1 MPLQE
6 LACSESMR
14 RYFSDLFRE
23 NERCYALA
31 KEARSKGLDPSLEI
45 EIPQAEDLAARVE
58 KQLSDYQVEGV
69 AERIRDISRR
79 IESREEVSLFI
90 AKELAKE
97 AVKAQ
102 EGREMAIERAV
113 RVGLSVLTEGILVAP
128 IVGIAGVKINPNVD
142 GTEYLSVFFNGPI
155 RSAGG
160 TAQAMSVLIADVVR
174 REFGIGAYQPTH
186 GEVERLKEE
195 IPLYKQAQHLQ
206 FTPSNEEIEIIYK
219 NCPVCVDGEKTED
232 VEISGFRNLPRI
244 KTNSVR
250 GGVCLVIAEGLCLKA
265 PKLEKHVKKLGLEG
279 WDFISEY
286 LKMKKGAGKEQKEV
300 KVAPDYKYLKDIV
313 AGRPVLGHPSRPGG
327 LRLRYGRGRTTGL
340 AAIALNPAT
349 MYALDDFLAIGTQ
362 IKIERPGKAGA
373 VTPCDRLE
381 GPILLLENGD
391 LVQTNAVS
399 EILEVRGQVKEI
411 VDLGQ
416 ILFPFG
422 EFVENNH
429 VLVPG
434 DYDLEWHRAE
444 IRAANDWQLP
454 EGWEDPP
461 SFEEALSMSKRLG
474 VPLHPK
480 YNLFWYDLP
489 MEELRELR
497 RIILENGSYHDG
509 QLSLPLE
516 AGGKRAL
523 ELLGALHRVQGT
535 DVVLDRYADPLLAGL
550 GLRGDAG
557 MADVHP
563 LEGPS
568 VMEAVSNCTGVRVN
582 PRSVTRIGSRMA
594 RPEKAKD
601 RSMKAPSHCIFP
613 LGMNGGPQRLME
625 KAAEKGEIKVNLG
638 VRKCDACGE
647 KPFLYYSCPCGGRTS
662 PMGEAQEISINIRD
676 TLEQARATLGERA
689 VPPKLKGE
697 KELKSKEMCPEP
709 LEKGILRRK
718 HEIYVNKDGTI
729 RFDLT
734 DVPLTHFRPRE
745 IGLSVEKA
753 RELGYERD
761 ILDQPLVDPEQLC
774 ELKVQDIVPSI
785 SCGDFMVRV
794 AGFIDDLLDRFYG
807 LPRFYNAK
815 RREDLIGHMGIGLA
829 PHTSGGILCRL
840 IGFTR
845 ASVCFGHP
853 FFHAAKRR
861 NADGDEDSVVLLLDG
876 LLNFSRSYLPDSRG
890 GLMDAPLVLAIRL
903 DPNEVDKEAQNIDLL
918 WEYPLEFYRAC
929 VEFRHPKDVQG
940 HMDLVADRIKSL
952 LQYEGFGFTHDTAD
966 IAEGPAESAY
976 KTLETMMDKMTAQL
990 ELGRRIRA
998 VDEADVVHRVITKH
1012 FLPDL
1017 IGNLKSFSG
1026 QKFRCTKCGESYR
1039 RVPLSG
1045 HCTCGNKL
1053 NLTVYEASVKKY
1065 LEVTSRIGRDYCVSD
1080 YTQQRIRLIERSIT
1094 SVFGEEVAP
1103 PTLASFDE
1111 GGEEVR
1117 TELRCDPD
1125 ADEGV
1130 AEPEDEERP
1139 ARRTF
1144 CLDDFCEAEK

>member
-1 MPLQE
+1 MQE

-14 RYFSDLFRE
+14 RYFSGLFLE
-23 NERCYALA
+23 NERCYAVA
-31 KEARSKGLDPSLEI
+31 AEARSKGLDPSTSV

-58 KQLSDYQVEGV
+58 KQLSDWHVEGV
-69 AERIRDISRR
+69 AERIRELSKR
-79 IESREEVSLFI
+79 IESREELSLFI

-97 AVKAQ
+97 AVAAN
-102 EGREMAIERAV
+102 EGREMAMDRAV

-128 IVGIAGVKINPNVD
+128 IVGIAGVKINPNPD

-155 RSAGG
+155 RAAGG

-174 REFGIGAYQPTH
+174 REFGIGTYKPTV

-195 IPLYKQAQHLQ
+195 IPLYKQVQHLQ
-206 FTPSNEEIEIIYK
+206 FTPSNQEIEIIYR

-232 VEISGFRNLPRI
+232 AEISGYRNLPRI
-244 KTNSVR
+244 KTNAVR

-265 PKLEKHVKKLGLEG
+265 PKIEKHVKKLGLEG

-286 LKMKKGAGKEQKEV
+286 LKLKKGAAKEQKEF
-300 KVAPDYKYLKDIV
+300 KVVPDYKYLKDIV
-313 AGRPVLGHPSRPGG
+313 AGRPVIGHPSRPGG

-340 AAIALNPAT
+340 AAIALSPAT
-349 MYALDDFLAIGTQ
+349 MFALDDFLAIGTQ

-381 GPILLLENGD
+381 GPILLLDNGD
-391 LVQTNAVS
+391 LVQTNTVEEFKA
-399 EILEVRGQVKEI
+399 IKGRVKVI
-411 VDLGQ
+411 TDVGQ

-444 IRAANDWQLP
+444 LYAANDWQLP
-454 EGWEDPP
+454 EGWEDP
-461 SFEEALSMSKRLG
+461 SDFQAALEMSRRYN

-489 MEELRELR
+489 
-497 RIILENGSYHDG
+497 LENLQALRSYILAEAKLEG
-509 QLSLPLE
+509 GLLRIPLE
-516 AGGKRAL
+516 AEYKSTL
-523 ELLGALHRVQGT
+523 ETLGALHRVVEGE
-535 DVVLDRYADPLLAGL
+535 VVLEKYAEPLLAGL
-550 GLRGDAG
+550 GLLGDGRIYDRA
-557 MADVHP
+557 P
-563 LEGPS
+563 LEGAT
-568 VMEAVSNCTGVRVN
+568 VMEAVSRCTGVNVN

-601 RSMKAPSHCIFP
+601 RSAKAPSHTIFP
-613 LGMNGGPQRLME
+613 IGMNGGPQRLME
-625 KAAEKGEIKVNLG
+625 KAASKGSITVELG
-638 VRKCDACGE
+638 VRKCQLCGE
-647 KPFLYYSCPCGGRTS
+647 HRVYYRCPCGGHTQPVGDS
-662 PMGEAQEISINIRD
+662 KEVPVNIAEE
-676 TLEQARATLGERA
+676 LEKARKVLGERSI
-689 VPPKLKGE
+689 PPKLKGE
-697 KELKSKEMCPEP
+697 KELRSKDMCPEP

-753 RELGYERD
+753 LELGYDHD
-761 ILDQPLVDPEQLC
+761 IYDRPLIDPEQLC
-774 ELKVQDIVPSI
+774 ELKVQDIVPSN

-794 AGFIDDLLDRFYG
+794 ADFIDDLLERFYEM
-807 LPRFYNAK
+807 PRHYNAK
-815 RREDLIGHMGIGLA
+815 SKEDIIGHLAIGLA
-829 PHTSGGILCRL
+829 PHTSGGILCRI
-840 IGFTR
+840 IGFTK

-890 GLMDAPLVLAIRL
+890 GLMDAPLVLALRL
-903 DPNEVDKEAQNIDLL
+903 DPNEVDKEAQNIDVH

-929 VEFRHPKDVQG
+929 VEFRHPKDIQSK
-940 HMDLVADRIKSL
+940 MDLVSDRIKSL
-952 LQYEGFGFTHDTAD
+952 LQYEGFGFTHDTND
-966 IAEGPAESAY
+966 IAEGPDESAY

-990 ELGRRIRA
+990 ELAKRIRA
-998 VDEADVVHRVITKH
+998 VDEGDVVHRVITKH

-1039 RVPLSG
+1039 RVPLCG
-1045 HCTCGNKL
+1045 HCYCGNKL

-1065 LEVTSRIGRDYCVSD
+1065 LEVTSRIGRDYGVSE
-1080 YTQQRIRLIERSIT
+1080 YTQQRIRLIEKSIT
-1094 SVFGEEVAP
+1094 SIFGEQMDNMP
-1103 PTLASFDE
+1103 PSLDSYDE
-1111 GGEEVR
+1111 GGEER
-1117 TELRCDPD
+1117 PLDFPSDPD
-1125 ADEGV
+1125 ADDTV
-1130 AEPEDEERP
+1130 DEEP
-1139 ARRTF
+1139 ALETPCKRAIS
-1144 CLDDFCEAEK
+1144 LDDF

>member
-1 MPLQE
+1 MQE

-14 RYFSDLFRE
+14 RYFSALFQE

-31 KEARSKGLDPSLEI
+31 AEARSKGLDPSTKV

-58 KQLSDYQVEGV
+58 KQLSDWHVDGV
-69 AERIRDISRR
+69 AERIRELSKR
-79 IESREEVSLFI
+79 IESREELSLFI
-90 AKELAKE
+90 AKELAME
-97 AVKAQ
+97 AVAAN

-128 IVGIAGVKINPNVD
+128 IVGIAEVKINPNPD

-155 RSAGG
+155 RAAGG

-174 REFGIGAYQPTH
+174 REFGIGTYKPTV

-195 IPLYKQAQHLQ
+195 IPLYKKVQHLQ
-206 FTPSNEEIEIIYK
+206 FTPSNQEIEIIYR

-232 VEISGFRNLPRI
+232 AEISGYRNLPRI
-244 KTNSVR
+244 KTNAVR

-286 LKMKKGAGKEQKEV
+286 LRLKKGAAQEQKEV
-300 KVAPDYKYLKDIV
+300 KVVPDYKYLKDIV
-313 AGRPVLGHPSRPGG
+313 AGRPVIGHPSRPGG

-349 MYALDDFLAIGTQ
+349 MFALDDFLAIGTQ

-381 GPILLLENGD
+381 GPILLLDNGD
-391 LVQTNAVS
+391 LVQTNTVAEFKRVKD
-399 EILEVRGQVKEI
+399 RVKEI
-411 VDLGQ
+411 TDVGQ

-444 IRAANDWQLP
+444 LCAANDWQLP
-454 EGWEDPP
+454 EGWEDPRDLDT
-461 SFEEALSMSKRLG
+461 ALDMSRRYG

-489 MEELRELR
+489 LDKLRGLREHILAHGVLR
-497 RIILENGSYHDG
+497 DG
-509 QLSLPLE
+509 VL
-516 AGGKRAL
+516 RMAL
-523 ELLGALHRVQGT
+523 EPSTKLTLETLGALHRVEEGQ
-535 DVVLDRYADPLLAGL
+535 VCIEKYAEPLLAGL
-550 GLRGDAG
+550 GIRGHGKVQDIT
-557 MADVHP
+557 P
-563 LEGPS
+563 LEGAN
-568 VMEAVSNCTGVRVN
+568 VMEAVSRCTGVKVN
-582 PRSVTRIGSRMA
+582 PRSVTRIGARMA

-601 RSMKAPSHCIFP
+601 RSAKAPSHTIFP
-613 LGMNGGPQRLME
+613 IGMHGGPQRLME
-625 KAAEKGEIKVNLG
+625 KAAGKGTITVELG
-638 VRKCDACGE
+638 VRKCQVCGE
-647 KPFLYYSCPCGGRTS
+647 HRVYYRCPCGGHTL
-662 PMGEAQEISINIRD
+662 PIGESKEVPVNIAEELD
-676 TLEQARATLGERA
+676 KARRVLGERSIL
-689 VPPKLKGE
+689 PKLKGE
-697 KELKSKEMCPEP
+697 KELRSKDMCPEP

-753 RELGYERD
+753 RELGYDHD
-761 ILDQPLVDPEQLC
+761 IYDRPLTDPEQLC

-785 SCGDFMVRV
+785 SCGEFMVRV
-794 AGFIDDLLDRFYG
+794 AGFIDDLLERFYE
-807 LPRFYNAK
+807 LPRHFNAK
-815 RREDLIGHMGIGLA
+815 SKEDLIGQLAIGLA
-829 PHTSGGILCRL
+829 PHTSGGILCRM
-840 IGFTR
+840 IGFTK

-890 GLMDAPLVLAIRL
+890 GLMDAPLVLALRL
-903 DPNEVDKEAQNIDLL
+903 DPNEVDKEAQNIDVL
-918 WEYPLEFYRAC
+918 WEYPLDFYRAC
-929 VEFRHPKDVQG
+929 VEFRHPKDIQAK
-940 HMDLVADRIKSL
+940 MDLVSDRIKSL
-952 LQYEGFGFTHDTAD
+952 LQYEGFGFTHDTRD
-966 IAEGPAESAY
+966 IAEGPDESAY

-990 ELGRRIRA
+990 ELAKRIRA
-998 VDEADVVHRVITKH
+998 VDEGDVVHRVITKH

-1017 IGNLKSFSG
+1017 IGNLNSFSG

-1045 HCTCGNKL
+1045 HCYCGNKL

-1065 LEVTSRIGRDYCVSD
+1065 LEVTSRIGRDYGVSE

-1094 SVFGEEVAP
+1094 SIFGERIDSAP
-1103 PTLASFDE
+1103 ASLDSFDE
-1111 GGEEVR
+1111 GGEEQALAFPR
-1117 TELRCDPD
+1117 DPD
-1125 ADEGV
+1125 ADDPV
-1130 AEPEDEERP
+1130 EEESLGE
-1139 ARRTF
+1139 RRGKKAIS
-1144 CLDDFCEAEK
+1144 LDDF

>member
-1 MPLQE
+1 MQE
-6 LACSESMR
+6 LACSEDMR
-14 RYFSDLFRE
+14 RYFSGLFQE

-31 KEARSKGLDPSLEI
+31 AEARKKGLDPSTKV

-58 KQLSDYQVEGV
+58 KQLSDWHVDGV
-69 AERIRDISRR
+69 AERIRELSRR
-79 IESREEVSLFI
+79 IESREELSLFI

-97 AVKAQ
+97 AVAAN

-128 IVGIAGVKINPNVD
+128 IVGIAGVKINPNPD

-155 RSAGG
+155 RAAGG

-174 REFGIGAYQPTH
+174 REFGIGTYKPTV

-195 IPLYKQAQHLQ
+195 IPLYKQVQHLQ
-206 FTPSNEEIEIIYK
+206 FTPSNQEIEVIYR

-232 VEISGFRNLPRI
+232 AEISGYRNLPRI
-244 KTNSVR
+244 KTNAVR

-286 LKMKKGAGKEQKEV
+286 LKMKKGAAKEQKEV
-300 KVAPDYKYLKDIV
+300 KVVPDYKYLKDIV
-313 AGRPVLGHPSRPGG
+313 AGRPVIGHPSRAGG

-349 MYALDDFLAIGTQ
+349 MFALDDFLAIGTQ

-381 GPILLLENGD
+381 GPILLLDNGD
-391 LVQTNAVS
+391 LVQTNTVAEFKLVKGRVR
-399 EILEVRGQVKEI
+399 EITDV
-411 VDLGQ
+411 GQ

-444 IRAANDWQLP
+444 LYAANDQQLP

-461 SFEEALSMSKRLG
+461 SFAAALDTSKRLG

-489 MEELRELR
+489 LVKLQELRAY
-497 RIILENGSYHDG
+497 ILEHGNLCGG
-509 QLSLPLE
+509 LLRITLE
-516 AGGKRAL
+516 PSTKRTL
-523 ELLGALHRVQGT
+523 ETLGALHQVEDGQ
-535 DVVLDRYADPLLAGL
+535 VIIAKYAEPLLAGL
-550 GLRGDAG
+550 GLLEEGGIKDRTA
-557 MADVHP
+557 
-563 LEGPS
+563 LEGAT
-568 VMEAVSNCTGVRVN
+568 VMGAVSRCTGVKVN

-601 RSMKAPSHCIFP
+601 RSAKAPSHTIFP
-613 LGMNGGPQRLME
+613 IGMHGGPQRLME
-625 KAAEKGEIKVNLG
+625 KAAAKGTITAELG
-638 VRKCDACGE
+638 VRKCQVCGE
-647 KPFLYYSCPCGGRTS
+647 HRVYYRCPCGGHTV
-662 PMGEAQEISINIRD
+662 PVGESKEVPVNLAEEI
-676 TLEQARATLGERA
+676 EKARKVLGERT
-689 VPPKLKGE
+689 VPPKLKAE
-697 KELKSKEMCPEP
+697 KELRSKDMCPEP

-718 HEIYVNKDGTI
+718 HEIFVNKDGTI

-745 IGLSVEKA
+745 IGLSVEMA
-753 RELGYERD
+753 LELGYDHD
-761 ILDQPLVDPEQLC
+761 IHDQPLTDPEQLC

-794 AGFIDDLLDRFYG
+794 AGFIDDLLERFYE
-807 LPRFYNAK
+807 LPRYYNAK
-815 RREDLIGHMGIGLA
+815 RKEDLIGQLAIGLA
-829 PHTSGGILCRL
+829 PHTSGGILCRM
-840 IGFTR
+840 IGFTK

-890 GLMDAPLVLAIRL
+890 GLMDAPLVLALRL
-903 DPNEVDKEAQNIDLL
+903 DPNEVDKEAQNIDVH
-918 WEYPLEFYRAC
+918 WEYPLEFYRAS
-929 VEFRHPKDVQG
+929 VEFKHPKDIQSR
-940 HMDLVADRIKSL
+940 MDLVADRIKSL
-952 LQYEGFGFTHDTAD
+952 LQYEGFGFTHDTND
-966 IAEGPAESAY
+966 IAEGPDESAY

-990 ELGRRIRA
+990 ELAKRIRA
-998 VDEADVVHRVITKH
+998 VDEGDVVHRVITKH

-1045 HCTCGNKL
+1045 HCYCGNKL

-1065 LEVTSRIGRDYCVSD
+1065 LEVTSRIGRDYGVSD

-1094 SVFGEEVAP
+1094 SIFGEPTDDAP
-1103 PTLASFDE
+1103 ASLDSFDE
-1111 GGEEVR
+1111 GGEEQP
-1117 TELRCDPD
+1117 LDFPLDPD
-1125 ADEGV
+1125 A
-1130 AEPEDEERP
+1130 EEAVEEMP
-1139 ARRTF
+1139 VCGKQSKKAIS
-1144 CLDDFCEAEK
+1144 LDDF

>member
-1 MPLQE
+1 MQE

-14 RYFSDLFRE
+14 RYFSGLFRE

-31 KEARSKGLDPSLEI
+31 AEARAKGLDPSTSV

-58 KQLSDYQVEGV
+58 KQLSDWHVDGV
-69 AERIRDISRR
+69 AERIRELSKH
-79 IESREEVSLFI
+79 IESREELSIFI

-97 AVKAQ
+97 AVAAN
-102 EGREMAIERAV
+102 EGREMAMDRAV

-128 IVGIAGVKINPNVD
+128 IVGIAGVKINPNPD

-155 RSAGG
+155 RAAGG

-174 REFGIGAYQPTH
+174 REFGIGTYKPTV

-195 IPLYKQAQHLQ
+195 IPLYKQVQHLQ
-206 FTPSNEEIEIIYK
+206 FTPSNQEIEIIYR

-232 VEISGFRNLPRI
+232 AEISGYRNLPRI
-244 KTNSVR
+244 KTNAVR

-265 PKLEKHVKKLGLEG
+265 PKIEKHVKKLGLEG

-286 LKMKKGAGKEQKEV
+286 LKLKKGAAKEQKEV
-300 KVAPDYKYLKDIV
+300 KVVPDYKYLKDIV
-313 AGRPVLGHPSRPGG
+313 AGRPVIGHPSRPGG

-340 AAIALNPAT
+340 AAIALSPAT
-349 MYALDDFLAIGTQ
+349 MFALDDFLAIGTQ

-381 GPILLLENGD
+381 GPILLLDNGD
-391 LVQTNAVS
+391 LVQTNTVEEFKA
-399 EILEVRGQVKEI
+399 VKERMKEI
-411 VDLGQ
+411 TDVGQ

-444 IRAANDWQLP
+444 LYAANDRQLP
-454 EGWEDPP
+454 EGWEDP
-461 SFEEALSMSKRLG
+461 SDLRAALEMSRRYN

-489 MEELRELR
+489 LEKLQRLRVD
-497 RIILENGSYHDG
+497 ILAKAKLKSGSLHI
-509 QLSLPLE
+509 PLE
-516 AGGKRAL
+516 PGSKRTL
-523 ELLGALHRVQGT
+523 ETLGALHRVVDGE
-535 DVVLDRYADPLLAGL
+535 VVLEKYAEPLLAGL
-550 GLRGDAG
+550 GLLGDG
-557 MADVHP
+557 KIEDRTP
-563 LEGPS
+563 LEGAT
-568 VMEAVSNCTGVRVN
+568 VMEAVSRCTGVKVN

-601 RSMKAPSHCIFP
+601 RSAKAPSHTIFP
-613 LGMNGGPQRLME
+613 IGMNGGPQRLME
-625 KAAEKGEIKVNLG
+625 KAASKGSITVELG
-638 VRKCDACGE
+638 VRKCQMCGE
-647 KPFLYYSCPCGGRTS
+647 HRVYYRCPCGGHTD
-662 PMGEAQEISINIRD
+662 PVGESKEVPVNLAEE
-676 TLEQARATLGERA
+676 LEKARKVLGERSI
-689 VPPKLKGE
+689 PPKLKGE
-697 KELKSKEMCPEP
+697 KELRSKDMCPEP

-718 HEIYVNKDGTI
+718 HEIYVNKDGTV

-753 RELGYERD
+753 LELGYDHDVYDR
-761 ILDQPLVDPEQLC
+761 PLTDPEQLC
-774 ELKVQDIVPSI
+774 ELKVQDIVPSN

-794 AGFIDDLLDRFYG
+794 ADFIDDLLERFYE
-807 LPRFYNAK
+807 LPRHYNAQRK
-815 RREDLIGHMGIGLA
+815 EDIIGHLAIGLA
-829 PHTSGGILCRL
+829 PHTSGGILCRI
-840 IGFTR
+840 IGFTK

-890 GLMDAPLVLAIRL
+890 GLMDAPLVLALRL
-903 DPNEVDKEAQNIDLL
+903 DPNEVDKEAQNIDVH
-918 WEYPLEFYRAC
+918 WEYPLEFYRAG
-929 VEFRHPKDVQG
+929 VEFRHPRDIQSK
-940 HMDLVADRIKSL
+940 MDLVADRIKSL
-952 LQYEGFGFTHDTAD
+952 LQYEGFGFTHDTHD
-966 IAEGPAESAY
+966 IAEGPDESAY

-990 ELGRRIRA
+990 ELAKRIRA
-998 VDEADVVHRVITKH
+998 VDEGDVVHRVITKH

-1039 RVPLSG
+1039 RVPLCG
-1045 HCTCGNKL
+1045 HCYCGNKL

-1065 LEVTSRIGRDYCVSD
+1065 LEVTSRIGRDYGVSE
-1080 YTQQRIRLIERSIT
+1080 YTQQRIRLIEKSIT
-1094 SVFGEEVAP
+1094 SIFGEQMDNSP
-1103 PTLASFDE
+1103 PSLDSYDE
-1111 GGEEVR
+1111 GGGEQPLEFPG
-1117 TELRCDPD
+1117 DPD
-1125 ADEGV
+1125 E
-1130 AEPEDEERP
+1130 EPVVWDKGLPEKRRKQPISLESFSEE
-1139 ARRTF
+1139 
-1144 CLDDFCEAEK
+1144 

>member
-1 MPLQE
+1 LQE

-14 RYFSDLFRE
+14 NYFSQLFRE

-31 KEARSKGLDPSLEI
+31 AEARGKGLDPSLEV

-58 KQLSDYQVEGV
+58 KQLSDWHVDGV
-69 AERIRDISRR
+69 AERIREISRR

-97 AVKAQ
+97 AVSAQ

-128 IVGIAGVKINPNVD
+128 IVGIAAAKINQNPD
-142 GTEYLSVFFNGPI
+142 GTEYLSLFFNGPI

-160 TAQAMSVLIADVVR
+160 TGQAMSVLIADVVR
-174 REFGIGAYQPTH
+174 REFGIGAYQPTN
-186 GEVERLKEE
+186 GEIERLKEE
-195 IPLYKQAQHLQ
+195 IPLYKQCQHLQ
-206 FTPSNEEIEIIYK
+206 YSPSNEEIDIIYR

-232 VEISGFRNLPRI
+232 MEISGFRNLPRI
-244 KTNSVR
+244 KTNAVR

-286 LKMKKGAGKEQKEV
+286 LKRKKGVGKEDKGV
-300 KVAPDYKYLKDIV
+300 KVAPDYKFLKDIV

-340 AAIALNPAT
+340 AALALSPAT

-373 VTPCDRLE
+373 VTPCDCLE
-381 GPILLLENGD
+381 GPTLLLENGD
-391 LVQTNAVS
+391 LVQTNTVDDFR
-399 EILEVRGQVKEI
+399 VHKGNVKEI

-416 ILFPFG
+416 VLLPFG

-444 IRAANDWQLP
+444 ICAANGGTLP
-454 EGWEDPP
+454 EGWDDPP
-461 SFEEALSMSKRLG
+461 SFAEALSMSQRLE

-489 MEELRELR
+489 IEELQTLR
-497 RIILENGSYHDG
+497 SLILENGVMTDEK
-509 QLSLPLE
+509 LRLPTE
-516 AGGKRAL
+516 FGGKRTL
-523 ELLGALHRVQGT
+523 ELLGALHRVEGEEL
-535 DVVLDRYADPLLAGL
+535 VLNRYSLPLLAGL
-550 GLRGDAG
+550 GLLGDG
-557 MADVHP
+557 GIADSVP
-563 LEGPS
+563 FEGET
-568 VMEAVSNCTGVRVN
+568 VMEAVSKCTGVKVN
-582 PRSVTRIGSRMA
+582 PRSVTRIGARMG

-601 RSMKAPSHCIFP
+601 RSMKAPSHTIFP
-613 LGMNGGPQRLME
+613 IGMAGGPQRLME
-625 KAAEKGEIKVNLG
+625 KAAEKGPVTVKLG
-638 VRKCDACGE
+638 TRECELCGKKSYLFYE
-647 KPFLYYSCPCGGRTS
+647 CPCGGRTVPTDDS
-662 PMGEAQEISINIRD
+662 QEREIDVKELLENARIS
-676 TLEQARATLGERA
+676 LGERA
-689 VPPKLKGE
+689 IPSKFKGE
-697 KELKSKEMCPEP
+697 KELKTKGMTPEP

-718 HEIYVNKDGTI
+718 HEIYANKDGTI
-729 RFDLT
+729 RYDLT

-745 IGLSVEKA
+745 IGLSVERA
-753 RELGYERD
+753 RQMGYEYDTYDR
-761 ILDQPLVDPEQLC
+761 PLTDPDQLC
-774 ELKVQDIVPSI
+774 ELKVQDIIPSA
-785 SCGDFMVRV
+785 SCGEFLVRV
-794 AGFIDDLLDRFYG
+794 AGFVDDLLEKFYG
-807 LPRFYNAK
+807 MPRFYNAK
-815 RREDLIGHMGIGLA
+815 VREDIIGQIAIGLA
-829 PHTSGGILCRL
+829 PHTSGGILCRI

-861 NADGDEDSVVLLLDG
+861 NCDGDEDSILLMLDG
-876 LLNFSRSYLPDSRG
+876 LLNFSRTYLPDSRG
-890 GLMDAPLVLAIRL
+890 GLMDAPLVLALRL
-903 DPNEVDKEAQNIDLL
+903 DPNEVDKEAQNIDVL
-918 WEYPLEFYRAC
+918 WEYPLEFYRAG
-929 VEFRHPKDVQG
+929 VEFRHPKEVQG
-940 HMDLVADRIKSL
+940 MMDLVSDRIKSL
-952 LQYEGFGFTHDTAD
+952 LQYEGFGFTHDTND

-976 KTLETMMDKMTAQL
+976 KTLETMMDKMTAQV
-990 ELGRRIRA
+990 ELAKRIRA
-998 VDEADVVHRVITKH
+998 VDEGDVVHRVITKH

-1045 HCTCGNKL
+1045 HCYCGHKL

-1065 LEVTSRIGRDYCVSD
+1065 LEVTSRIGRDYGVSE
-1080 YTQQRIRLIERSIT
+1080 YTQQRIRLIEGSI
-1094 SVFGEEVAP
+1094 SSIFGEEVPP
-1103 PTLASFDE
+1103 PTLDSFDE

-1117 TELRCDPD
+1117 TQNIFRDPD
-1125 ADEGV
+1125 LVDDDV
-1130 AEPEDEERP
+1130 PEENHCSVPEKK
-1139 ARRTF
+1139 TI
-1144 CLDDFCEAEK
+1144 CLDDFCDG

>member
-1 MPLQE
+1 MQE

-14 RYFSDLFRE
+14 RYFSGLFQE

-31 KEARSKGLDPSLEI
+31 AEARAKGLDPSTNV

-58 KQLSDYQVEGV
+58 KQLSDWHVDGV
-69 AERIRDISRR
+69 AERIRELSKR
-79 IESREEVSLFI
+79 IESREELSIFI

-97 AVKAQ
+97 AVAAN
-102 EGREMAIERAV
+102 EGREMAMDRAV

-128 IVGIAGVKINPNVD
+128 IVGIAGVKINPNPD

-155 RSAGG
+155 RAAGG

-174 REFGIGAYQPTH
+174 REFGIGTYKPTV

-195 IPLYKQAQHLQ
+195 IPLYKQVQHLQ
-206 FTPSNEEIEIIYK
+206 FTPSNQEIEIIYR

-232 VEISGFRNLPRI
+232 AEISGYRNLPRI
-244 KTNSVR
+244 KTNAVR

-265 PKLEKHVKKLGLEG
+265 PKIEKHVKKLGLEG
-279 WDFISEY
+279 WDFIGEY
-286 LKMKKGAGKEQKEV
+286 LKLKKGATKEQKEV
-300 KVAPDYKYLKDIV
+300 KVLPDFKYLKDIV
-313 AGRPVLGHPSRPGG
+313 AGRPVIGHPSRPGG

-340 AAIALNPAT
+340 AAIALSPAT
-349 MYALDDFLAIGTQ
+349 MFALDDFLAIGTQ

-381 GPILLLENGD
+381 GPILLLDNGD
-391 LVQTNAVS
+391 LVQTNTVEEFKAVK
-399 EILEVRGQVKEI
+399 ERVKEI
-411 VDLGQ
+411 TDVGQ

-444 IRAANDWQLP
+444 LYAANDWQLP
-454 EGWEDPP
+454 EGWEDP
-461 SFEEALSMSKRLG
+461 SDFQAALEMSRRYN

-480 YNLFWYDLP
+480 YNLFWYDLSLDKLQSLRADILSKA
-489 MEELRELR
+489 ELKGGSLR
-497 RIILENGSYHDG
+497 IPSEPYSKRILET
-509 QLSLPLE
+509 
-516 AGGKRAL
+516 
-523 ELLGALHRVQGT
+523 LGALHRVIEGE
-535 DVVLDRYADPLLAGL
+535 VVLDKYAEPLLAGL
-550 GLRGDAG
+550 GLLGDG
-557 MADVHP
+557 RIEDRTQ
-563 LEGPS
+563 LEGAT
-568 VMEAVSNCTGVRVN
+568 VMEAVSRCTGVKVN

-601 RSMKAPSHCIFP
+601 RSAKAPSHTIFP
-613 LGMNGGPQRLME
+613 IGMNGGPQRLME
-625 KAAEKGEIKVNLG
+625 KAASKGSITVELG
-638 VRKCDACGE
+638 VRKCQLCGE
-647 KPFLYYSCPCGGRTS
+647 HRVYYRCPCGGHTQ
-662 PMGEAQEISINIRD
+662 PVGESKEVPVNIAEE
-676 TLEQARATLGERA
+676 LEKARKLLGERSIL
-689 VPPKLKGE
+689 PKLKGE
-697 KELKSKEMCPEP
+697 KELRSKDMCPEP

-753 RELGYERD
+753 LELGYDHD
-761 ILDQPLVDPEQLC
+761 IYDRPLTDPEQLC
-774 ELKVQDIVPSI
+774 ELKVQDIVPSN

-794 AGFIDDLLDRFYG
+794 ADFIDDLLERFYE
-807 LPRFYNAK
+807 LPRHYNAK
-815 RREDLIGHMGIGLA
+815 SKEDIIGHLAIGLA
-829 PHTSGGILCRL
+829 PHTSGGILCRM
-840 IGFTR
+840 IGFTK

-890 GLMDAPLVLAIRL
+890 GLMDAPLVLALRL
-903 DPNEVDKEAQNIDLL
+903 DPNEVDKEAQNIDVH
-918 WEYPLEFYRAC
+918 WQYPLEFYRAS
-929 VEFRHPKDVQG
+929 VEFRHPKDIQSK
-940 HMDLVADRIKSL
+940 MDLVSDRIKSL
-952 LQYEGFGFTHDTAD
+952 LQYEGFGFTHDTHD
-966 IAEGPAESAY
+966 IAEGPDESAY

-990 ELGRRIRA
+990 ELAKRIRA
-998 VDEADVVHRVITKH
+998 VDEGDVVQRVINKH

-1039 RVPLSG
+1039 RVPLCG
-1045 HCTCGNKL
+1045 HCYCGNKL

-1065 LEVTSRIGRDYCVSD
+1065 LEVTSRIGRDYGVSE
-1080 YTQQRIRLIERSIT
+1080 YTQQRIRLIEKSIT
-1094 SVFGEEVAP
+1094 SIFGEQADNSP
-1103 PTLASFDE
+1103 PSLDTYDE
-1111 GGEEVR
+1111 GGEER
-1117 TELRCDPD
+1117 PLDFPRDPD
-1125 ADEGV
+1125 SDDAV
-1130 AEPEDEERP
+1130 EEESVRETICKK
-1139 ARRTF
+1139 AIS
-1144 CLDDFCEAEK
+1144 LDDF

>member
-1 MPLQE
+1 
-6 LACSESMR
+6 MR
-14 RYFSDLFRE
+14 RYFSILFEE

-31 KEARSKGLDPSLEI
+31 AEARRKGLDPSTEV

-58 KQLSDYQVEGV
+58 KQLSDWHVEGV
-69 AERIRDISRR
+69 AERIRDISKR

-97 AVKAQ
+97 AVAAK

-128 IVGIAGVKINPNVD
+128 IVGIAGVKINPNPD

-155 RSAGG
+155 RAAGG

-174 REFGIGAYQPTH
+174 REFGIGTYKPTV

-195 IPLYKQAQHLQ
+195 IPLYKQCQHLQ
-206 FTPSNEEIEIIYK
+206 FIPSNQEIEIIYR

-232 VEISGFRNLPRI
+232 SEISGYRNLPRI
-244 KTNSVR
+244 KTNAVR

-286 LKMKKGAGKEQKEV
+286 LRIKKGAAKEQKEV
-300 KVAPDYKYLKDIV
+300 KVTPDYKYLKDIV

-327 LRLRYGRGRTTGL
+327 LRLRYGRARTTGL
-340 AAIALNPAT
+340 AAIAISPAT
-349 MYALDDFLAIGTQ
+349 MFALDDFLAIGTQ

-381 GPILLLENGD
+381 GPTLLLDNGD
-391 LVQTNAVS
+391 LVQANTVEQFMAFKG
-399 EILEVRGQVKEI
+399 RVKEI
-411 VDLGQ
+411 TDVGQ

-444 IRAANDWQLP
+444 LYTANEGDLP
-454 EGWEDPP
+454 KGWEDPP
-461 SFEEALSMSKRLG
+461 DFRAALDMSKRYS

-480 YNLFWYDLP
+480 YNLFWYDIPL
-489 MEELRELR
+489 EELQGLR
-497 RIILENGSYHDG
+497 AWVLQRASLGNGLLQVPMD
-509 QLSLPLE
+509 PDK
-516 AGGKRAL
+516 KRTL
-523 ELLGALHRVQGT
+523 ELLGALHRVIDGN
-535 DVVLDRYADPLLAGL
+535 VVLERYAEPLLAGL
-550 GLRGDAG
+550 GLLGDSGIEDRVA
-557 MADVHP
+557 
-563 LEGPS
+563 LEGET
-568 VMEAVSNCTGVRVN
+568 VMEAVSRCAGVKIN

-601 RSMKAPSHCIFP
+601 RSAKAPSHTIFP
-613 LGMNGGPQRLME
+613 IGMNGGPQRLME
-625 KAAEKGEIKVNLG
+625 KAAEKGTVNVELG
-638 VRKCDACGE
+638 VRKCQQCGE
-647 KPFLYYSCPCGGRTS
+647 HRVYYKCPCGGHTV
-662 PMGEAQEISINIRD
+662 PVGESKEVPVNLSEELNKAKK
-676 TLEQARATLGERA
+676 ALGERA
-689 VPPKLKGE
+689 IPPKLKGE
-697 KELKSKEMCPEP
+697 KVLRSKDMCPEP

-753 RELGYERD
+753 RELGYEHD
-761 ILDQPLVDPEQLC
+761 IHDRPLTDPEQLC
-774 ELKVQDIVPSI
+774 ELKVQDIVPSN

-794 AGFIDDLLDRFYG
+794 ADFIDDLLERFYD
-807 LPRFYNAK
+807 LPRYYKAK
-815 RREDLIGHMGIGLA
+815 AREDIIGHLAIGLA
-829 PHTSGGILCRL
+829 PHTSGGILCRI
-840 IGFTR
+840 IGFTK

-890 GLMDAPLVLAIRL
+890 GLMDAPLVLALRL
-903 DPNEVDKEAQNIDLL
+903 DPNEVDKEAQNIDVH

-929 VEFRHPKDVQG
+929 EEFRHPKEIQG
-940 HMDLVADRIKSL
+940 KMDLVSDRIKSL
-952 LQYEGFGFTHDTAD
+952 LQYEGFGFTHDTND

-990 ELGRRIRA
+990 ELAKRIRA
-998 VDEADVVHRVITKH
+998 VDAGDVVHRVITKH

-1045 HCTCGNKL
+1045 HCYCGNKL

-1065 LEVTSRIGRDYCVSD
+1065 LGVTSRIGRDYGVSE

-1094 SVFGEEVAP
+1094 SIFGEEADTSP
-1103 PTLASFDE
+1103 ATLDTFDE
-1111 GGEEVR
+1111 GGDER
-1117 TELRCDPD
+1117 PLDIPFDPD
-1125 ADEGV
+1125 AEDEV
-1130 AEPEDEERP
+1130 QEEPECAVRCK
-1139 ARRTF
+1139 RSV
-1144 CLDDFCEAEK
+1144 CLDDFIKD

>member
-1 MPLQE
+1 MQE

-23 NERCYALA
+23 NEHCYHIA
-31 KEARSKGLDPSLEI
+31 EIARSRGLDPSLEV
-45 EIPQAEDLAARVE
+45 EIPRAEDLAARVE
-58 KQLSDYQVEGV
+58 KQLSDWQVEGV
-69 AERIRDISRR
+69 AERIREISSR

-90 AKELAKE
+90 AKELARE
-97 AVKAQ
+97 AVTAQ

-128 IVGIAGVKINPNVD
+128 IVGIAGVKINQNPD
-142 GTEYLSVFFNGPI
+142 GTEYLSLFFNGPI
-155 RSAGG
+155 RAAGG
-160 TAQAMSVLIADVVR
+160 TGQAMSVLIADVVR

-195 IPLYKQAQHLQ
+195 IPLYKQCQHLQ
-206 FTPSNEEIEIIYK
+206 YSPSNEEIEIIYR

-232 VEISGFRNLPRI
+232 HEISGFRDLPRI
-244 KTNSVR
+244 KTNAVR

-265 PKLEKHVKKLGLEG
+265 PKLEKHVRKLGLEG
-279 WDFISEY
+279 WGFISEY
-286 LKMKKGAGKEQKEV
+286 LRRKKDGAKEEKGA
-300 KVAPDYKYLKDIV
+300 KVSPDYKYLKDIV
-313 AGRPVLGHPSRPGG
+313 AGRPVIGHPSRPGG

-340 AAIALNPAT
+340 AAIALSPAT

-381 GPILLLENGD
+381 GPILLMEGGD
-391 LVQTNAVS
+391 LVQANSVADY
-399 EILEVRGQVKEI
+399 LLYKGQVKEI
-411 VDLGQ
+411 VDVGQ
-416 ILFPFG
+416 ILLPFG

-444 IRAANDWQLP
+444 LYAANNWELP

-461 SFEEALSMSKRLG
+461 SFEDALSMSRRYG

-489 MEELRELR
+489 LSDLQALRTFLLEKGQWEEGILR
-497 RIILENGSYHDG
+497 
-509 QLSLPLE
+509 LPAE
-516 AGGKRAL
+516 QVPKRTL
-523 ELLGALHRVQGT
+523 ELLGALHKVSDGE
-535 DVVLDRYADPLLAGL
+535 VVLDKYADPLLTGL
-550 GLRGDAG
+550 GLRGDG
-557 MADVHP
+557 GIADAIP
-563 LEGPS
+563 LEGDQ
-568 VMEAVSNCTGVRVN
+568 VMDAVSICTGVKVN

-601 RSMKAPSHCIFP
+601 RSMKTPSHTIFP
-613 LGMNGGPQRLME
+613 IGINGGPQRLME
-625 KAAEKGEIKVNLG
+625 KAAEKGTIKVKLG
-638 VRKCDACGE
+638 VRKCQQCGE
-647 KPFLYYSCPCGGRTS
+647 FRVYYRCPCGGHTIS
-662 PMGEAQEISINIRD
+662 VGEPREVPVNVGD
-676 TLEQARATLGERA
+676 EMEKARRALGEKIIL
-689 VPPKLKGE
+689 PKLKGE
-697 KELKSKEMCPEP
+697 RELRSKDLSPEP

-718 HEIYVNKDGTI
+718 YEIFVNKDGTI
-729 RFDLT
+729 RYDLT
-734 DVPLTHFRPRE
+734 DIPLTHFRPRE

-753 RELGYERD
+753 RQLGYEKDVHDR
-761 ILDQPLVDPEQLC
+761 PLEDPDQLC
-774 ELKVQDIVPSI
+774 ELKVQDIVPSV
-785 SCGDFMVRV
+785 SCGEFMVRV
-794 AGFIDDLLDRFYG
+794 ASFVDDLLDKFYG
-807 LPRFYNAK
+807 MPRYYNAQK
-815 RREDLIGHMGIGLA
+815 KEDIIGHLAIGLA
-829 PHTSGGILCRL
+829 PHTSGGILCRI

-861 NADGDEDSVVLLLDG
+861 NADGDEDSVVLLMDG

-903 DPNEVDKEAQNIDLL
+903 DPNEVDKEAQNIDVL
-918 WEYPLEFYRAC
+918 WEYPLEFYRAS
-929 VEFRHPKDVQG
+929 VESRHPKEVQG
-940 HMDLVADRIKSL
+940 RMDLVSDRIKSL
-952 LQYEGFGFTHDTAD
+952 LQYEGFGMTHDTAD

-990 ELGRRIRA
+990 ELAKRIRA
-998 VDEADVVHRVITKH
+998 VDEGDVVHRVITKH

-1045 HCTCGNKL
+1045 HCYCGHKL

-1065 LEVTSRIGRDYCVSD
+1065 LEVTSRIGRDYGVSD
-1080 YTQQRIRLIERSIT
+1080 YTQQRIRLIEGSIT
-1094 SVFGEEVAP
+1094 SIFGENV
-1103 PTLASFDE
+1103 
-1111 GGEEVR
+1111 EEVSNTVTLEVFDQGR
-1117 TELRCDPD
+1117 ETIPE
-1125 ADEGV
+1125 EE
-1130 AEPEDEERP
+1130 EPLPVKRI
-1139 ARRTF
+1139 RN
-1144 CLDDFCEAEK
+1144 LDDY

>member
-1 MPLQE
+1 MQE

-14 RYFSDLFRE
+14 RYFSTLFKE

-31 KEARSKGLDPSLEI
+31 AEARRKGLDPSTDV

-58 KQLSDYQVEGV
+58 KQLSDWHVEGV
-69 AERIRDISRR
+69 AERIREISRR
-79 IESREEVSLFI
+79 IESREEVSLYI
-90 AKELAKE
+90 AKELAKQ
-97 AVKAQ
+97 AVAAN

-128 IVGIAGVKINPNVD
+128 IVGIAGVKINPNPD

-155 RSAGG
+155 RAAGG

-174 REFGIGAYQPTH
+174 REFGIGVYKPTE

-195 IPLYKQAQHLQ
+195 IPLYKQCQHLQ
-206 FTPSNEEIEIIYK
+206 FTPSNQEIEIIYR

-232 VEISGFRNLPRI
+232 SEISGYRNLPRI
-244 KTNSVR
+244 KTNAVR

-265 PKLEKHVKKLGLEG
+265 PKIEKHVKKLGLEG
-279 WDFISEY
+279 WGFISEY
-286 LKMKKGAGKEQKEV
+286 LKLKKGAAKEQKEV

-313 AGRPVLGHPSRPGG
+313 AGRPVIGHPSRPGG

-340 AAIALNPAT
+340 AAIALSPAT
-349 MYALDDFLAIGTQ
+349 MFALDDFLAIGTQ

-381 GPILLLENGD
+381 GPILLLDNGD
-391 LVQTNAVS
+391 LVQANTVEEFMAVK
-399 EILEVRGQVKEI
+399 GTVKEI
-411 VDLGQ
+411 TDVGQ

-444 IRAANDWQLP
+444 LYSANDWQLP
-454 EGWEDPP
+454 EGWEDPRD
-461 SFEEALSMSKRLG
+461 FGTALDMSRRYN

-480 YNLFWYDLP
+480 YNLFWYDLSL
-489 MEELRELR
+489 EALGALRDHILR
-497 RIILENGSYHDG
+497 LGKLMDG
-509 QLSLPLE
+509 KIVVPLE
-516 AGGKRAL
+516 PVAKRTL
-523 ELLGALHRVQGT
+523 ETLGALHRVIEG
-535 DVVLDRYADPLLAGL
+535 DVVIERYAEPLLAGL
-550 GLRGDAG
+550 GLLGNGKIEDR
-557 MADVHP
+557 VP
-563 LEGPS
+563 LEGET
-568 VMEAVSNCTGVRVN
+568 VMEAVSRCAGVRVN

-601 RSMKAPSHCIFP
+601 RSAKAPSHTIFP
-613 LGMNGGPQRLME
+613 IGMSGGPQRLME
-625 KAAEKGEIKVNLG
+625 KAAEKGSVTVELG
-638 VRKCDACGE
+638 VRKCQLCGE
-647 KPFLYYSCPCGGRTS
+647 HRVYYRCPCGGHTK
-662 PMGEAQEISINIRD
+662 PVGESKEVPVNIGEELD
-676 TLEQARATLGERA
+676 KAKKVLGERA
-689 VPPKLKGE
+689 VLPKLKGE
-697 KELKSKEMCPEP
+697 KELRSKDMCPEP

-753 RELGYERD
+753 RELGYEND
-761 ILDQPLVDPEQLC
+761 IYDRPLTDPEQLC

-794 AGFIDDLLDRFYG
+794 AGFIDDLLERFYE
-807 LPRFYNAK
+807 LPRYYDAQ
-815 RREDLIGHMGIGLA
+815 RREDLIGHLAIGLA
-829 PHTSGGILCRL
+829 PHTSGGILCRM

-890 GLMDAPLVLAIRL
+890 GLMDAPLVLALRL
-903 DPNEVDKEAQNIDLL
+903 DPNEVDKEAQNIDVH
-918 WEYPLEFYRAC
+918 WQYPLEFYRAC
-929 VEFRHPKDVQG
+929 VEYRHPKDIQG
-940 HMDLVADRIKSL
+940 KMDLVADRIKSL
-952 LQYEGFGFTHDTAD
+952 LQYEGFGFTHDTHD

-990 ELGRRIRA
+990 EIARRIRA
-998 VDEADVVHRVITKH
+998 VDEGDVVHRVITKH

-1045 HCTCGNKL
+1045 HCYCGNKL

-1065 LEVTSRIGRDYCVSD
+1065 LEVTSRIGHDYGVSE

-1094 SVFGEEVAP
+1094 SIFGDEADSSP
-1103 PTLASFDE
+1103 ATLDSFDE
-1111 GGEEVR
+1111 GGEER
-1117 TELRCDPD
+1117 PMEFPSDPD
-1125 ADEGV
+1125 ADEMAPEEPAIVAQVRKGV
-1130 AEPEDEERP
+1130 S
-1139 ARRTF
+1139 
-1144 CLDDFCEAEK
+1144 LDDF